1 MASELNFFDTYVLMA
16 ITEEIVPQQ
25 TFFKDRYFPTGEGD
39 IFACDKVLTEYRKG
53 DRKMAAFVSARAGD
67 IPMDR
72 RGYEI
77 HEYQPAFIAPSRL
90 LTLDELRKRGFGEA
104 IYANSTPAQ
113 RAARLQLG
121 DLTDMDRRIV
131 RREEWMCAQTMINNA
146 CTMQTYIDD
155 KTEGEKLYVKFFD
168 DASDHTYTVAT
179 KWNAT
184 GGDFFGDVKAMCRKL
199 SKRGLRAVDLVLGS
213 DAADAIL
220 DMEKVQKLLDRNS
233 GIIIGTIDQELSRY
247 DGVVYMGTL
256 NFGGFKLNLISV
268 DETYIDDSGAEQKYF
283 PATSAMVTAP
293 GCGHLMYGQITQID
307 YGSTEFPRSEVLS
320 EPGGGHPQAASGR
333 ASAGCSS
340 QLLPVHLRGRS
351 CVLTRRGKE
360 TAMTKIEIICG
371 TYGYRPDGSK
381 HPIPIDR
388 GGICEV
394 SEEEAQ
400 RLFALCVARPAEETP
415 SPAVATPPAGE
426 DGSGAGADP
435 SNSGEGAEGAE
446 SAHLDPEQLKTLTN
460 AKLTEL
466 AKEMGIDT
474 AKLKTKAQLIAAIT
488 DVPLEDAIAEDD
500 DGVDD
505 GEAPPVLTPEAPVV

>member
-1 MASELNFFDTYVLMA
+1 MAELNFFDTYVLMA
-16 ITEEIVPQQ
+16 IAEEIVPQQ
-25 TFFKDRYFPTGEGD
+25 TFFRDRYFPTGERD

-72 RGYEI
+72 IGYAI

-90 LTLDELRKRGFGEA
+90 LTLDDLTKRGFGEA

-113 RAARLQLG
+113 RAARLQLD

-268 DETYIDDSGAEQKYF
+268 DETYIDNNGTEQKYF

-293 GCGHLMYGQITQID
+293 GCGHLMYG
-307 YGSTEFPRSEVLS
+307 PRSEVLS

-340 QLLPVHLRGRS
+340 QLLPVHLRGGS

-400 RLFALCVARPAEETP
+400 RLFALRVARPAEETP
-415 SPAVATPPAGE
+415 APAVATPPAGE

-500 DGVDD
+500 D
-505 GEAPPVLTPEAPVV
+505 EAPPVLTPEAPVV